1 LPIGRRFDTCVA
13 CHPTLS
19 YAKYHDRSGELFV
32 ENGFTAR
39 RRLGAI
45 LASLLILGA
54 AVLGACGADTSGSNT
69 LEPDDNESPKTLLVA
84 TAASL
89 KAAFTEIGEAFDQA
103 GGTETTFTF
112 DASGTL
118 QKQIEAGAP
127 VDVFVS
133 ASPIQVDNL
142 LEKGLVDEASVTTFA
157 SNEMVLAV
165 PTDSKLD
172 ITSFQ
177 DLAKDGVKRIA
188 TADPQT
194 APQGKHALEVLTSL
208 GLLEAVQPKLIYS
221 RSAPQTLTYV
231 KQGEVDAGIMFST
244 DALNGGND
252 VRIVETSDPTWH
264 SEIAYVTA
272 VVSASKAKTQGQA
285 FIAFITGPEGRSV
298 LEKHGFVVP

>member
-1 LPIGRRFDTCVA
+1 MKTRFA
-13 CHPTLS
+13 
-19 YAKYHDRSGELFV
+19 
-32 ENGFTAR
+32 AR
-39 RRLGAI
+39 RGLSLI
-45 LASLLILGA
+45 FASLLVLV
-54 AVLGACGADTSGSNT
+54 AVVLAACGADDNSPNT
-69 LEPDDNESPKTLLVA
+69 GEPTENGASKTLLVA

-89 KAAFTEIGEAFDQA
+89 TEAFTEIGEAFDQA
-103 GGTETTFTF
+103 SGTETTFTF

-118 QKQIEAGAP
+118 QKQIEAGSP

-133 ASPIQVDNL
+133 ASPIQVNNL
-142 LEKGLVDEASVTTFA
+142 LEQDLVDQVSVTTFA

-165 PTDSKLD
+165 PADSKLG

-177 DLAKDGVKRIA
+177 DLTKDAVKRIT

-194 APQGKHALEVLTSL
+194 APQGKHALEVLTTL

-231 KQGEVDAGIMFST
+231 KQGEVDAGIMFTT
-244 DALNGGND
+244 DAINGGSA
-252 VRIVETSDPTWH
+252 VKVVETSDPTWH

-272 VVSASKAKTQGQA
+272 VVSASKVKTLGQA
-285 FIAFITGPEGRSV
+285 FVDFTTGPEGRSI